1 MDTKNAVEEAKIIL
15 KQTESIK
22 SELMKIKTEIAKVV
36 AESRVIDQTN
46 KNEVEDLRQEI
57 HKVMK
62 RNQTLLYL

>member
-46 KNEVEDLRQEI
+46 KNEVEDLRQKI